1 MMYIYKTVSYIW
13 HMNLY
18 ELSDENI
25 KYAIKSAK
33 DFFLISFF
41 VLNRYDYSLPRYRR
55 LKRIAI
61 SRFLNRPLTLDIWP
75 TSSLAAVRLATDKRW
90 VTSFLVSYL
99 RTYVVLEG
107 KIGHDTYLEIRRL
120 FPHSR
125 RCFSLSYSRTIRD
138 IVFKRENVLKGMMY
152 TGILTESESNIWHNS
167 CKNFYVK
174 IEYYVKFIGNIL
186 NYQLY

>member
-125 RCFSLSYSRTIRD
+125 RRFSLSYSRTIRD
-138 IVFKRENVLKGMMY
+138 IIFKRENVLKDMMY
-152 TGILTESESNIWHNS
+152 TGILKVNRI
-167 CKNFYVK
+167 FDVILVK
-174 IEYYVKFIGNIL
+174 IFTLKL
-186 NYQLY
+186 NTMWNL